1 MKFSYAPL
9 ALLTTNYSCIEPCD
23 VPHVPIVVQ
32 DQGRSALGTQQA
44 VEFVVPLY
52 TDCDYQSSGAPVAAG
67 GKSVK
72 PNHDHFADL
81 LVANEP
87 APATAIAAMFP
98 GDAFEFV
105 DADGLS
111 LDRASLKQFLT
122 FTGDMFDA
130 NTLLELVICT
140 ATGTDGTQYSF
151 GPIQDFLFD
160 DGASVN
166 VASYQCAVSFG
177 A

>member
-9 ALLTTNYSCIEPCD
+9 ALLATIYGHVEACD
-23 VPHVPIVVQ
+23 VPHVSIVVQ
-32 DQGRSALGTQQA
+32 DQGISALGTHLPAHQWSPA
-44 VEFVVPLY
+44 V
-52 TDCDYQSSGAPVAAG
+52 TNG
-67 GKSVK
+67 
-72 PNHDHFADL
+72 
-81 LVANEP
+81 P
-87 APATAIAAMFP
+87 APATAIAATFP

-111 LDRASLKQFLT
+111 LDRASLNQFLT
-122 FTGDMFDA
+122 FTGDMFHA

-140 ATGTDGTQYSF
+140 VTSTDGTQYSF

-160 DGASVN
+160 NGASVN